1 MAKKALLV
9 GINDYKEIN
18 DLSGCV
24 NDVTNIRDV
33 LLKYYGFA
41 VPDIRVLVDKR
52 ANKENIIHRLKWLVT
67 GAKKGDILVFHYSGH
82 GTQIRD
88 RKGDDEL
95 KDHMDEA
102 ICPWGTNWDGGLILD
117 VDLYDIFQEIKT
129 GVTLEVILDSC
140 FSGTGTREVIPIK
153 EMKIRFLTPPIDIEC
168 RNEEG
173 LQVKNIGMKEA
184 IKKHNH
190 VLWAGCKESQTS
202 ADAQIGNTYNG
213 AFTYFFCKHIRKT
226 QGRII
231 RSELIKRIKASL
243 KYEKFSQVPQLE
255 TPGSAIQQKNVF
267 EA

>member
-1 MAKKALLV
+1 MGKKALLA

-33 LLKYYGFA
+33 LLKYYDFT

-52 ANKENIIHRLKWLVT
+52 ANRENIVSRLKWLVT
-67 GAKKGDILVFHYSGH
+67 GAKKGDTLVFHYSGH

-88 RKGDDEL
+88 RNGDEL

-117 VDLYDIFQEIKT
+117 DDLCNIFQAIKT

-140 FSGTGTREVIPIK
+140 FSGTGTREILPAK
-153 EMKIRFLTPPIDIEC
+153 EMKIRFLAPPIDIEC

-173 LQVKNIGMKEA
+173 LKVRNIGMKEA

-226 QGRII
+226 QGRIS
-231 RSELIKRIKASL
+231 RSELIKRVKASL

-255 TPGSAIQQKNVF
+255 TPGSAIEQKNVF